1 MKCSGLAW
9 ILPLLI
15 PAFCSAQLYQDPFW
29 TRELNGAGEFQLLSD
44 TFDEDA
50 FPDLALG
57 SEDGYCLILIGQG
70 DGSFVVSDSLEIP
83 HPVAELAAGDFD
95 NDTSVD
101 VLVRTLP
108 VSSLYTLLNQGA
120 GNFSAPFASGV
131 SCNHLTVCSFNQDEN
146 LDALGATG
154 FMVSFLKGA
163 GDGTFTDSILTPQV
177 DWFYGIDHAD
187 CNSDGFEDIVL
198 ITLDYVAIYLGDGS
212 GGISP
217 GGGNYGYYP
226 GPTPA
231 ATSITTGYLN
241 PDTIPDIV
249 LTTATYSGETVF
261 SLTGNGDGSFET
273 VGSGWLESLFD
284 QSVICDI
291 DLDLKNDVFLAG
303 SPDGLLNILKGDGA
317 GGFNAIPMYE
327 DSGFAATGQ
336 AAVADF
342 DIDGDID
349 FAVIGQTA
357 GGSPEVRVYL
367 NQAVELGIEK
377 QPALVPN
384 LVLRCEP
391 NPFTETLGITFST
404 FETVVVKISVFNL
417 AGRLVDTL
425 VSGTVDPGQHYA
437 IWNPGPTIPSG
448 GYLIC
453 LDSTG
458 NRVVKSV
465 VLLR

>member
-9 ILPLLI
+9 FLPLLL
-15 PAFCSAQLYQDPFW
+15 PVFCRAQLFQDAFW

-44 TFDEDA
+44 FFDEDA
-50 FPDLALG
+50 IPDLVLG
-57 SEDGYCLILIGQG
+57 SEDGYCLILTGQG

-83 HPVAELAAGDFD
+83 YPVAELAAGDFD
-95 NDTSVD
+95 NDTGVD
-101 VLVRTLP
+101 ILVRTQSP
-108 VSSLYTLLNQGA
+108 SSLYTLLNQGA

-131 SCNHLTVCSFNQDEN
+131 SCNHLTVCSFDQDNN

-163 GDGTFTDSILTPQV
+163 GDGTFTDSILTPV
-177 DWFYGIDHAD
+177 IDWFYRIDSAD
-187 CNSDGFEDIVL
+187 CNGDGNQDCVL
-198 ITLDYVAIYLGDGS
+198 MTLDYVAVYFGDGS
-212 GGISP
+212 GGIF

-226 GPTPA
+226 GQTPA

-273 VGSGWLESLFD
+273 VGTGWLDSFYD
-284 QSVICDI
+284 QSVVCDI
-291 DLDLKNDVFLAG
+291 DLDLKNDVFLAA
-303 SPDGLLNILKGDGA
+303 SPDGLITVLKGDGA
-317 GGFNAIPMYE
+317 GGFNEIPMYE
-327 DSGFAATGQ
+327 NSGFEATGQ

-349 FAVIGQTA
+349 FAVIGQTT
-357 GGSPEVRVYL
+357 GGSPEIRVYL

-377 QPALVPN
+377 QSALVPN
-384 LVLRCEP
+384 LVLQCEP
-391 NPFTETLGITFST
+391 NPFTETLGVTFST
-404 FETVVVKISVFNL
+404 VETGNARISVFNL

-425 VSGTVDPGQHYA
+425 ASGTVDPGQHYA
-437 IWNPGPTIPSG
+437 TWNPVSTISPG
-448 GYLIC
+448 RYFIC
-453 LDSTG
+453 FDSQG
-458 NRVVKSV
+458 NKVVKPV